1 MQDNIGKPKLTVSDG
16 LYRLDHPDSDLF
28 MPGSVW
34 AADIR
39 TLGDYIRHLQEVPE
53 QPNESDKSGE
63 SDKSQ
68 QPNEP
73 DCGGAHHD
81 NPNYQ
86 HVCPN
91 NPLRTCNCGSGC
103 ADNDGFADNIN
114 YTHIS
119 TGTPQRDESE
129 IRGWPCVVIGAE
141 GRRSSA
147 ADESVPNSNNQS
159 GTAS

>member
-1 MQDNIGKPKLTVSDG
+1 MQNNIRNPKLTMSDG
-16 LYRLDHPDSDLF
+16 LYRLDHPDSDIFL
-28 MPGSVW
+28 PRPVRTDSV
-34 AADIR
+34 R
-39 TLGDYIRHLQEVPE
+39 TLGDYIRHMQEVPE
-53 QPNESDKSGE
+53 QPNESDKSSE
-63 SDKSQ
+63 SQ
-68 QPNEP
+68 QSSEP

-119 TGTPQRDESE
+119 TGTSEGDESKV
-129 IRGWPCVVIGAE
+129 RGWPCVVIGAE

-147 ADESVPNSNNQS
+147 KEQSVS
-159 GTAS
+159 GSQHQ